1 MRDLLALA
9 AAVADSLG
17 SLLAL
22 VGWSLA
28 LAVAQVAL
36 LVRICAILAD
46 IRNRV

>member
-1 MRDLLALA
+1 MRDLLVVA

-28 LAVAQVAL
+28 LAVAQIAL

-46 IRNRV
+46 IRDRV